1 MVCRFFGQMPGDR
14 AAGADGRKF
23 LRVQRK
29 SPEHVVII
37 VARLQV
43 HQTRARGI
51 RKIGRVHAAREPVNE
66 IVLALQEPDRFFVD
80 LRLVFMQPDC
90 FGKREVRR
98 EDIAGNAVEI
108 IRAVP
113 VQQRTVCALIDGVVG
128 LHESIHAVRVR
139 EGSGQRRVAAHGGD
153 SKKVDFGKRVRGHD
167 CNRVVHADVAVQP
180 DRKLFHFTPSP

>member
-14 AAGADGRKF
+14 AAGADGREF

-29 SPEHVVII
+29 SLEHVVII

-108 IRAVP
+108 VCAKP
-113 VQQRTVCALIDGVVG
+113 VQQRFGYSFCA
-128 LHESIHAVRVR
+128 
-139 EGSGQRRVAAHGGD
+139 RVAPDD
-153 SKKVDFGKRVRGHD
+153 SRAERLSLA
-167 CNRVVHADVAVQP
+167 VH
-180 DRKLFHFTPSP
+180 R